1 MSRSTPAARG
11 AGRAAGTAPGAPEA
25 AAAPGISA
33 TDVVRIYAA
42 ETASVAALR
51 GLDLSIEPGEIVGVL
66 GPSGSGKSTLLRLL
80 AGLDRPSAGS
90 LVVGDVHLERAGDAA
105 LARYRT
111 ATVGVLDQHY
121 WRSISPYATVA
132 DTVALPLRLRG
143 WPAAARR
150 ARVTELLERIGL
162 PDRADAAPSELS
174 GGEQQRVAFA
184 AALAPRPR
192 LLLADEPT
200 GELDEATA
208 RSVLALLAE
217 LVRDNAMTA
226 LIVTHDLLVET
237 MADRLV
243 HLHDGRVIATHDLGD
258 GASAQ
263 AVIDRSGWTAPEL
276 PRRPTPSNPAGAT
289 DPSAVAVS
297 LEGVSRRY
305 RRGRTTVEPVSDLTT
320 AFGRGGLHVVTGP
333 SGSGKSTLLRL
344 VTGLDRPSAGRVR
357 TLGVDVASLDRSG
370 LARLRAT
377 RIATMSQA
385 PRLVPFLSAL
395 ENVELGLDLRMAGAA
410 RERQARAREALE
422 RVGLADLA
430 DARPEVLSGGERARV
445 ALARALAPRPE
456 LLVLDEPTAA
466 LDRTSAIG
474 VIDLIA
480 TLGEEVTVLAATH
493 DRDLIA
499 VATDRLDLRDVRKTG
514 APADLPLETGIGS

>member
-1 MSRSTPAARG
+1 MTSPTTEPGLG
-11 AGRAAGTAPGAPEA
+11 AGISLGVAAV
-25 AAAPGISA
+25 
-33 TDVVRIYAA
+33 DVVRIYPA

-51 GLDLSIEPGEIVGVL
+51 GLDLEIEPGAIVGVV

-90 LVVGDVHLERAGDAA
+90 LVVGDLHLERATDAQ

-111 ATVGVLDQHY
+111 EIVGVLDQHY

-132 DTVALPLRLRG
+132 DIVGLPLRLRG
-143 WPAAARR
+143 WPGAARQG
-150 ARVTELLERIGL
+150 RVAELLERIGL
-162 PDRADAAPSELS
+162 ADRAGAYSSELS

-200 GELDEATA
+200 GELDEVTA
-208 RSVLALLAE
+208 RAVLGLVAE
-217 LVRDNAMTA
+217 LVRDHRMTA
-226 LIVTHDLLVET
+226 LVVTHDVLVET
-237 MADRLV
+237 MADQLV
-243 HLHDGRVIATHDLGD
+243 HLYDGRVIATRDLRAP
-258 GASAQ
+258 GAARP
-263 AVIDRSGWTAPEL
+263 VVDRSGWSAPPL
-276 PRRPTPSNPAGAT
+276 PERPAPAGPAGMT
-289 DPSAVAVS
+289 DAASAAIELAAVT
-297 LEGVSRRY
+297 RRY
-305 RRGRTTVEPVSDLTT
+305 RRGRTSVEAVHDLTT
-320 AFGRGGLHVVTGP
+320 AFGRGGVHVVTGP

-344 VTGLDRPSAGRVR
+344 VVGLDRPTSGSVR
-357 TLGVDVASLDRSG
+357 TLGVELASLDRSG

-385 PRLVPFLSAL
+385 PRLVPFLSVV
-395 ENVELGLDLRMAGAA
+395 ENVELGLDLRASGPGAA
-410 RERQARAREALE
+410 RRTRALEALT
-422 RVGLADLA
+422 RVHLADLA
-430 DARPEVLSGGERARV
+430 DSRPDTLSGGERARV

-480 TLGEEVTVLAATH
+480 ALGDEVTVLAATH
-493 DRDLIA
+493 DRDLVAI
-499 VATDRLDLRDVRKTG
+499 ATDRLDLRDARR
-514 APADLPLETGIGS
+514 LETGARP